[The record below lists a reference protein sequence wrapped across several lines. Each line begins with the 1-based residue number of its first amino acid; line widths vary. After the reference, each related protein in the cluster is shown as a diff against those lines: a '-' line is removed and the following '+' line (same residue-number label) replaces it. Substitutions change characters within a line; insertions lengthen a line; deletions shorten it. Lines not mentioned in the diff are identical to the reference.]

1 MNAAARA
8 KAMLIDPSVE
18 WTLIE
23 QETADPAFVLTRYV
37 AVLALVP
44 AVFGFIGASVVGVA
58 VPGAAT
64 MRATIF
70 DGLFGA
76 IFGYVMTC
84 ATVLL
89 LALIID
95 LVAPLFGGR
104 RNFDAAFKL
113 AVYSFTPVW
122 LAGIFLLLPGLRF
135 LLLTGFYGAYILWIG
150 LPQLTKAPE
159 QKSQSFA
166 VLIVICAGLLIYLTA
181 ATQRAVFGTPGL

>member
-135 LLLTGFYGAYILWIG
+135 LLLTGFYGAYIL
-150 LPQLTKAPE
+150 
-159 QKSQSFA
+159 
-166 VLIVICAGLLIYLTA
+166 
-181 ATQRAVFGTPGL
+181 